1 MNTQQII
8 KALLNDEVIA
18 YPTEAVFG
26 LGCNPYSET
35 AIQRLLALKNRPIEK
50 GLILIAPA
58 LHYFKDFIDLEA
70 LSPEQYQ
77 RLEQFYTPATTWI
90 VPVKTS
96 VSHLVRGKFDTIAI
110 RLCAHPDVTALC
122 EEGKIPLVSTSANLS
137 GEEPARTYDEVYQQ
151 FGENFPVLEGQV
163 GGAKNPSQIKDLF
176 TNQIIRQG

>member
-8 KALLNDEVIA
+8 AALLNDEVIA

-35 AIQRLLALKNRPIEK
+35 AIQRLLALKKRPIEK

-58 LHYFKDFIDLEA
+58 LHYFQDFVDLEA
-70 LSPEQYQ
+70 LTDEQYQ
-77 RLEQFYTPATTWI
+77 RLNQLYTPATTWI
-90 VPVKTS
+90 VPVKMD
-96 VSHLVRGKFDTIAI
+96 VPRLVRGKFDTIAI

-122 EEGKIPLVSTSANLS
+122 EGGKMPLISTSANLT
-137 GEEPARTYDEVYQQ
+137 GKEPARTYAEVYQQ
-151 FGENFPVLEGQV
+151 FGKDFPVLEGQV

-176 TNQIIRQG
+176 TNQIVRQG